1 MKKILLPVS
10 LLLTLVSSNAF
21 AAHAYRSE
29 VCKSTT
35 HDLVYNGN
43 YPIGGLYGISLVDLN
58 QNISALPTYDTEDA
72 PYSLEDADV
81 IFSTPSS
88 KIIERSEVTSD
99 CGFEH
104 EEWKSETTIE
114 ISLIS
119 ADAAKKLGLKQ
130 GDKITFICE
139 ESTDYPD
146 GSECK

>member
-1 MKKILLPVS
+1 MKRILSVS
-10 LLLTLVSSNAF
+10 LFLTLISSNAF
-21 AAHAYRSE
+21 AMHAYRSE
-29 VCKSTT
+29 FCKSTT
-35 HDLVYNGN
+35 HNLTYNGN
-43 YPIGGLYGISLVDLN
+43 YPIGGLYGISLVDQD

-81 IFSTPSS
+81 IFATPSS
-88 KIIERSEVTSD
+88 KVIERSEVTSD

-119 ADAAKKLGLKQ
+119 ADAAKNLGLKK